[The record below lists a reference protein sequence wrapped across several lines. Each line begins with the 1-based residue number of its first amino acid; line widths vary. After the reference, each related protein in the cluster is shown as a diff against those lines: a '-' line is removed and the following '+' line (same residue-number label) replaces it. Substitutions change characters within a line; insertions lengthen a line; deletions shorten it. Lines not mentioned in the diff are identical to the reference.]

1 MFLRI
6 YRCISGFSI
15 HELYVMTNVGI
26 FRLNKKHK
34 IVSVNRLTLPK
45 ISSMKTMLYHPE
57 IPHRKTSKVMNGLVA
72 AILLILLMGGQSR
85 AQDTFSI
92 VAVDTLTG
100 EIGSAG
106 ASCVTSSPSY
116 PHGAAILSDVI
127 PGIGAIHTQAAW
139 LSANQVNA
147 HNHMM
152 AGESPQQIIAW
163 LVAHDAQGNPST
175 RQYGIVD
182 FRNNTPRAAAY
193 TGNNCSNYK
202 NDTANIFYAIQGNI
216 LLGQRIIDSM
226 QNRFLNTQGTLGDRL
241 MAALQGAKVIGADT
255 RCAPRHSSSLS
266 SFLRLARPNNRP
278 DSLHIDLWMAYPSG
292 FSGIVPVDP
301 IDSLQTLYDHWKTI
315 TSVFGAGEA
324 SVDWVK
330 IITGADRTTSL
341 DFSRCPEY
349 SKLKLVIFDLT
360 GRVVLTRQI
369 DSPVILPFP
378 AGSNHPG
385 MFIYQVLRQ
394 DNRIVALGK
403 FLTM

>member
-1 MFLRI
+1 
-6 YRCISGFSI
+6 
-15 HELYVMTNVGI
+15 
-26 FRLNKKHK
+26 
-34 IVSVNRLTLPK
+34 
-45 ISSMKTMLYHPE
+45 MKA
-57 IPHRKTSKVMNGLVA
+57 LVA
-72 AILLILLMGGQSR
+72 AIMLIILTGSQAL

-152 AGESPQQIIAW
+152 AGESPQQIVAW

-193 TGNNCSNYK
+193 TGINCSNYK
-202 NDTANIFYAIQGNI
+202 NDTANIFYSIQGNI
-216 LLGQRIIDSM
+216 LLGQSIIDSM

-266 SFLRLARPNNRP
+266 SFLRLARPTNRP

-301 IDSLQTLYDHWKTI
+301 IDSLQTLYDQWKTI
-315 TSVFGAGEA
+315 TSVFGAGEPLPN
-324 SVDWVK
+324 WVK
-330 IITGADRTTSL
+330 VVTASDGSTSFNFSGCP
-341 DFSRCPEY
+341 DFA
-349 SKLKLVIFDLT
+349 KLKLVLFDLT
-360 GRVVLTRQI
+360 GRVILTKQI
-369 DSPVILPFP
+369 DSPVIRPFP
-378 AGSNHPG
+378 AWSHHSE
-385 MFIYQVLRQ
+385 MFIYQVLRE
-394 DNRIVALGK
+394 DNRMVAHGK
-403 FLTM
+403 FLNF